1 MEVQKIEFNKTV
13 YTAEVLSK
21 MKVEQLLEVRNLL
34 ADNLGLGKIRSF
46 KSHNAAATGVWHGLQ
61 EYERAMNDENYKP
74 VLCGPDGNAK
84 AAKLDRSG
92 GMPKCDMAEVV
103 KRPTKRMFFR
113 VKKTGTPDKSQRPEV
128 WDRYKD
134 GMRVIDAIE
143 TEGVHAGKI
152 TWWAKQG
159 LMELVDPG
167 DDVTEKELKE
177 WYEKQG
183 REYPGNAKAKAKEE
197 REKAKAE
204 KAAERAK
211 AKEEKAKAAAEKKA
225 AADAAKEEKAKA
237 KAAKAAEAKAAAP
250 AAPKKKKAAA
260 AA

>member
-34 ADNLGLGKIRSF
+34 ADNLGLGKIRNF
-46 KSHNAAATGVWHGLQ
+46 KSHNAACAGVWHGLQ
-61 EYERAMNDENYKP
+61 EYERSTKDENYKP
-74 VLCGPDGNAK
+74 ILCGADGNAK

-92 GMPKCDMAEVV
+92 GMPKCDMAEFV

-113 VKKTGTPDKSQRPEV
+113 IKKTGTPDKSQRPEV
-128 WDRYKD
+128 WDRYTN
-134 GMRVIDAIE
+134 GMRVIDTIE
-143 TEGVHAGKI
+143 ASGIHSGKI

-183 REYPGNAKAKAKEE
+183 RDYPGDAKNKAKEE
-197 REKAKAE
+197 IQKAKAE
-204 KAAERAK
+204 KAIERQK

-225 AADAAKEEKAKA
+225 ASESAKAEKAKL
-237 KAAKAAEAKAAAP
+237 KAEKTKVPGAP
-250 AAPKKKKAAA
+250 GRPKKKKATVAE
-260 AA
+260 